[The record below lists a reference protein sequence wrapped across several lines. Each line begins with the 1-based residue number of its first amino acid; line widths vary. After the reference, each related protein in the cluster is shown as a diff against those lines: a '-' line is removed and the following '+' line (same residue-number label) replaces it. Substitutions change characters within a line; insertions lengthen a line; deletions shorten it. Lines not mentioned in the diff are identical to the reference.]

1 MKSKGKFIGS
11 SNKENDRPLG
21 KEISSVCAGGNS
33 AKGGSKEYILEL
45 LLINNVILF

>member
-1 MKSKGKFIGS
+1 MKSKGKFIGN
-11 SNKENDRPLG
+11 SNKFDRPLE
-21 KEISSVCAGGNS
+21 KEILSICAGGNS